1 MKLRSGHTPRRF
13 TRAALAVTALLWA
26 GASVQAADFAPSTSE
41 ILIERLLIRVVSDAK
56 LAYQIEAGMGRM
68 NEDTREIEMSRPNV
82 NIYGEGEQVKQ
93 SVRSTLGRMWPVTIT
108 VTEKDGKE
116 KEVSKFDWSLTGNVA
131 FESAEG
137 YRVKSEELNFSSAQ
151 RNITSQR
158 GVEYRMPTGRGTILS
173 GKANQFEARVDPDS
187 GQMTGWTLGGGV
199 ELSADPE
206 NPPTEAAG
214 EAKDGKDAD
223 GKLMKKDK
231 DSKKKKS
238 LDERVKEELKDQ
250 KSKFDVRTKKK

>member
-1 MKLRSGHTPRRF
+1 MGS
-13 TRAALAVTALLWA
+13 ALAVAALVLAQATAQ
-26 GASVQAADFAPSTSE
+26 GGDFAPSTSE
-41 ILIERLLIRVVSDAK
+41 ILIERLMIRVVSDAK

-206 NPPTEAAG
+206 NPPTEDAG
-214 EAKDGKDAD
+214 EAEDGK
-223 GKLMKKDK
+223 KKSEKKDT